1 MEQDKEL
8 NIKMLFA
15 SLAEKGIVEIHIGFD
30 GSGDSGSID
39 DDITCYVENS
49 DSEQIPAEN
58 ISDEVKKNLSDL
70 GYHILERYYDYDWY
84 NNDGGYGTIHINIK
98 EQEWDIEGYQR
109 TYDTIEVSGA
119 GDLGSTLDSFIK
131 N

>member
-58 ISDEVKKNLSDL
+58 ISDEVKNNLSDL
-70 GYHILERYYDYDWY
+70 GYHILYTYYNYDWY
-84 NNDGGYGTIHINIK
+84 NNEGGYGTIHISIK
-98 EQEWDIEGYQR
+98 NQDWDIEGYQR
-109 TYDTIEVSGA
+109 TYDTVEVSEA
-119 GDLGSTLDSFIK
+119 GDLSTTLDSFIK
-131 N
+131 D

>member
-39 DDITCYVENS
+39 DDTV
-49 DSEQIPAEN
+49 
-58 ISDEVKKNLSDL
+58 
-70 GYHILERYYDYDWY
+70 
-84 NNDGGYGTIHINIK
+84 
-98 EQEWDIEGYQR
+98 
-109 TYDTIEVSGA
+109 EVSGA
-119 GDLGSTLDSFIK
+119 GDLGTTLDSFIK